1 MRISFPILKISDDN
15 WNEMDDHGM
24 PFLFQKFYFSEDK
37 ELFKKFYLDKEFVEK
52 NGTVFKITGLS
63 DLSFWF
69 YGLLSLLPMIPKSQF
84 IFINTGKSIEIDELK
99 LFLINKIK
107 TTSDYGFNQKWISEI
122 EKCKTIEEI
131 LKIEI

>member
-1 MRISFPILKISDDN
+1 MRISFPLLKISDDN

-24 PFLFQKFYFSEDK
+24 PFLFQKFYFLKDK
-37 ELFKKFYLDKEFVEK
+37 ELFKKFYLDKEFVDK

-69 YGLLSLLPMIPKSQF
+69 YGLLSLLPMIPKSEF
-84 IFINTGKSIEIDELK
+84 VFKNTGKSIEIDELK

-107 TTSDYGFNQKWISEI
+107 TIPDYGFNQKWISEI
-122 EKCKTIEEI
+122 EKCKTIAEVLEI
-131 LKIEI
+131 DV